1 MTQRILLTGGAG
13 FIGSHTAVELVQAG
27 YQPVIVD
34 NFSNA
39 QPSVLDALEKLTGQ
53 RLPCYRADI
62 RDQQALEAILE
73 KEAITAV
80 IHFAGLKAVGESV
93 EKPVEYYDN
102 NVGGSIALLK
112 AMKAKKVNTLIFSSS
127 STVYGNPEH
136 LPLTEES
143 PLQEATNPY
152 GQSKLMIE
160 KILKDTV
167 SANPTLSFIA
177 LRYFNPIG
185 AHPSG
190 LIGENPNGIPNNL
203 MPYIARVAHGRL
215 KELQVF
221 GNDYPTPDGTGV
233 RDYIHV
239 VDLAR
244 GHVKA
249 LDYALNHEGWKAI
262 NLGCG
267 KGYSVLEVVKA
278 FEKASGKTIPYRIQA
293 RRAGDIAAN
302 WADPSLAKTLLGW
315 EAQYDIEAMCR
326 DAWNFENQRTDE

>member
-112 AMKAKKVNTLIFSSS
+112 AMKAKK
-127 STVYGNPEH
+127 GQH
-136 LPLTEES
+136 L
-143 PLQEATNPY
+143 
-152 GQSKLMIE
+152 
-160 KILKDTV
+160 
-167 SANPTLSFIA
+167 
-177 LRYFNPIG
+177 
-185 AHPSG
+185 
-190 LIGENPNGIPNNL
+190 NL
-203 MPYIARVAHGRL
+203 
-215 KELQVF
+215 
-221 GNDYPTPDGTGV
+221 
-233 RDYIHV
+233 
-239 VDLAR
+239 
-244 GHVKA
+244 
-249 LDYALNHEGWKAI
+249 
-262 NLGCG
+262 
-267 KGYSVLEVVKA
+267 
-278 FEKASGKTIPYRIQA
+278 
-293 RRAGDIAAN
+293 
-302 WADPSLAKTLLGW
+302 
-315 EAQYDIEAMCR
+315 
-326 DAWNFENQRTDE
+326 